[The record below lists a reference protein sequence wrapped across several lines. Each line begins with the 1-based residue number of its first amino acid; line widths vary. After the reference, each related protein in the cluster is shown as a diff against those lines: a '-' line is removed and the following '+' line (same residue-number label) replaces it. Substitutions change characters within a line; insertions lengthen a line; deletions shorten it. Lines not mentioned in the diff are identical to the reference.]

1 MTDDLKTLANRCGI
15 ADAYHDIWGGH
26 HATSTYTRQALL
38 AAMHFAPEAV
48 ADAPADLIKTIEAA
62 EHQRVLPP
70 VLVVRAGEPIRIL
83 HALQNWHWTLVLETG
98 VTTSPPREPRFAQ
111 PSPQG
116 AEKHLG
122 RPGVFLHGQCPP
134 TGELELSP
142 IETLGYHRIEFR
154 RDAITHSMPLIV
166 VPQRCHQ
173 PVAIQEGGRI
183 WGLTVQLYGVRSARN
198 WGIGD
203 FTDLGDLLALTA
215 AVGGDLVGVNP
226 LHALFPD
233 NPAHISPY
241 SPSQRGFVNVL
252 YLDVAAVA
260 ELSSCAEAKRRLAS
274 ADFQK
279 RLQALR
285 ESEMVDYVQVS
296 RAKFEILEI
305 LFAHSLANPNEHNA
319 AFAAWRAAQGD
330 ELEHH
335 ARFEALQ
342 AHFRAA
348 DANIWGWPAWPED
361 YRDPDSPAVAT
372 FAHEH
377 AAAVTYHAW
386 LQWLA
391 DTQLAAAAR
400 RAEQCGMAVG
410 VYQDLAVGANP
421 NGAEVWNWQEVFAA
435 DAHAGAPPDEI
446 NLMGQD
452 WGLPPFVPHRL
463 RDAAYVPFIDIL
475 RANMKHAGALRID
488 HVMGL
493 LRMFW
498 VPADIPAT
506 EGAYVHYPFE
516 DILGIVA
523 LESQRNQ
530 CLVIGE
536 DLGTVP
542 DGFRPRLAEC
552 GVLSYH
558 PLIFERYPDGNFRL
572 PADVSRQALVA
583 AGTHDLP
590 TLRGFWHGTD
600 LEIRA
605 ALHLFPSEE
614 LRQRLITERDWDRD
628 RLLWALEQE
637 NLLPAGVSKQ
647 SAALPEL
654 AAPVVT
660 AIHAYLARTPA
671 QIMVVQPE
679 DIFGVLEQP
688 NLPGTLEHQHPNWQR
703 KLPLPLENW
712 AGFASFTELV
722 TAVHAARQ
730 PAEPCT

>member
-1 MTDDLKTLANRCGI
+1 MTDDLKALANRCGI

-48 ADAPADLIKTIEAA
+48 ADAPADLIKAIEAA
-62 EHQRVLPP
+62 ERQRVLPP
-70 VLVVRAGEPIRIL
+70 VLIVRAGEPIRIT
-83 HALQNWHWTLVLETG
+83 HALPDWHWTLVLETG
-98 VTTSPPREPRFAQ
+98 KTQ
-111 PSPQG
+111 
-116 AEKHLG
+116 
-122 RPGVFLHGQCPP
+122 HGQCPP

-154 RDAITHSMPLIV
+154 HDAVTHIMPLIV
-166 VPQRCHQ
+166 VPPRCYQ
-173 PVAIQEGGRI
+173 PAAILEGGRI

-215 AVGGDLVGVNP
+215 TAGGDLVGVNP

-252 YLDVAAVA
+252 YLDVEAVA
-260 ELSSCAEAKRRLAS
+260 EMSTCAEAKRRLAS

-285 ESEMVDYVQVS
+285 DAEMVDYVQVS

-305 LFAHSLANPNEHNA
+305 LFAHFLANANEHSA
-319 AFAAWRAAQGD
+319 AFAAWRAAQGE
-330 ELEHH
+330 ELERH
-335 ARFEALQ
+335 ARFAALQ

-348 DANIWGWPAWPED
+348 DANIWGWPAWPEA
-361 YRDPDSPAVAT
+361 YRSPEAPAVAA
-372 FAHEH
+372 FAADH
-377 AAAVTYHAW
+377 ARAVTWHAW
-386 LQWLA
+386 LQWLT

-400 RAEQCGMAVG
+400 RAAQCGMAVG

-421 NGAEVWNWQEVFAA
+421 NGAEVWNWQEVFAV

-572 PADVSRQALVA
+572 PADIPRQALVA

-590 TLRGFWHGTD
+590 TLRGFWHGAD
-600 LEIRA
+600 MEIRA
-605 ALHLFPSEE
+605 TLHLFPSEE
-614 LRQRLITERDWDRD
+614 LRQRLITERDWDRG

-647 SAALPEL
+647 PAEMPEISTETVL
-654 AAPVVT
+654 
-660 AIHAYLARTPA
+660 AIHVYLARSPA

-679 DIFGVLEQP
+679 DILGVLEQP
-688 NLPGTLEHQHPNWQR
+688 NLPGTLEDQHPNWQR
-703 KLPLPLENW
+703 KLPLPLEGW
-712 AGFASFTELV
+712 SSLASYNALV
-722 TAVHAARQ
+722 TAVRAARK
-730 PAEPCT
+730 PIASP